1 MAKKKEKIEYENI
14 FAKII
19 EHHNTDIR
27 LFLKNIN
34 SGTIKIKNQRCLL
47 LRDRLENR
55 TSEDNPNYYYYGFEE
70 YVAEYLVCNYF
81 VFTLLDKSIQEE
93 IYTLLKEYDDSNVI
107 IGTNMLYSAIE
118 NKKKE
123 IKEKLLV

>member
-1 MAKKKEKIEYENI
+1 MTKKKKEYENI

-55 TSEDNPNYYYYGFEE
+55 TGEANPKYYCYGFEE
-70 YVAEYLVCNYF
+70 YVTEYLVCNYF

-118 NKKKE
+118 DKKKE